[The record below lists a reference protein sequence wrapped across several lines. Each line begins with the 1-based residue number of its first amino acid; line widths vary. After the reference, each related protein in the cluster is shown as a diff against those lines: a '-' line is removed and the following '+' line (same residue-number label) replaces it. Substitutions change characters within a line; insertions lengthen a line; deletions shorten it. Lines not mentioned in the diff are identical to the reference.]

1 MPPPGLAPLGWAD
14 GFAEEGGGTA
24 NDQLPV
30 GQQSELSLALLC
42 LHQSLQQGRGGRP
55 ASHSLVGSL
64 NEHAHPSTSAAS
76 EFGSSQMR
84 GIARRRE
91 WQQALTQHGP
101 AVQALMKENLAR
113 VLGITIDEMTPMA
126 MYQYFRDHSP
136 LGAQPPTHELLTHMA
151 WLSAEL
157 WRASEEGA
165 PERVQ
170 TMLTCQCLFIDQL
183 AGDRGYLEAAWFLT
197 ALEPPPC
204 RVPRQHAERGAQS
217 PFSPLADPRWLSAQ
231 GEYVRELQGFRSRLD
246 AERASTHPK
255 QTPSDPK
262 HPRGPKASPKGGR
275 GGGTPAK

>member
-1 MPPPGLAPLGWAD
+1 MPPLGLAD
-14 GFAEEGGGTA
+14 GFAEEGGVTA

-42 LHQSLQQGRGGRP
+42 LHQSLQRGRGGRP

-64 NEHAHPSTSAAS
+64 NEHAQPSASAGS

-91 WQQALTQHGP
+91 WQQVLMQHGP
-101 AVQALMKENLAR
+101 AVQDLMKENLAR
-113 VLGITIDEMTPMA
+113 VLGITVDEMTPVA

-136 LGAQPPTHELLTHMA
+136 LGAQPPTHELLTHLA

-170 TMLTCQCLFIDQL
+170 TLLACQCMFIDQL

-197 ALEPPPC
+197 GLGSPPC
-204 RVPRQHAERGAQS
+204 RVTRQHTEREAQS
-217 PFSPLADPRWLSAQ
+217 PFSPLVDPRWLSAQ
-231 GEYVRELQGFRSRLD
+231 GEYVKELQGFRSRLD
-246 AERASTHPK
+246 AERTADYTI
-255 QTPSDPK
+255 
-262 HPRGPKASPKGGR
+262 AEEKGGK
-275 GGGTPAK
+275 GPEISDKHA